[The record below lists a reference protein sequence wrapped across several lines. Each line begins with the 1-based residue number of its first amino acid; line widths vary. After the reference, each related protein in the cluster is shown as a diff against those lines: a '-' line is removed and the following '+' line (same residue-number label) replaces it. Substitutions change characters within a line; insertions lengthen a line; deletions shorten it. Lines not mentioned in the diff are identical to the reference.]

1 MMKTANTSTSTI
13 ANSEPGQKSQ
23 PGQPGKVAPRAATA
37 VQGANRSDFAA
48 YSALVR
54 YLAIAVG
61 IFMVFPVIFIV
72 YYAFNSSEYFSLPPQ
87 GFSVRWFQNLYASD
101 SFRAAFGGSLAMAAI
116 VTPVSLVIAVP
127 TAWGLVR
134 GTFRGREAINALL
147 LSPIIIPGVITG
159 IAFLTMLYRVGIGP
173 GFTGLVIAM
182 VCFTLPYSVRA
193 LLANMH
199 GVRADLEEA
208 AQNLGATRWATF
220 HLVVLPQ
227 LRPGLVAG
235 GTFVFVEAID
245 NFSISTFLSTQHST
259 TLPVAAYAYIRDFD
273 DPTVAA
279 MSAILILL
287 STLLVVLVGRLVG
300 LEKIFRVE

>member
-1 MMKTANTSTSTI
+1 MKTALGSI
-13 ANSEPGQKSQ
+13 AAGGTPANKPARMIAQ
-23 PGQPGKVAPRAATA
+23 RA
-37 VQGANRSDFAA
+37 DFAA
-48 YSALVR
+48 YSAPMR

-61 IFMVFPVIFIV
+61 IFMLFPVVFIV
-72 YYAFNSSEYFSLPPQ
+72 FYAFNASEYFSLPPK
-87 GFSVRWFQNLYASD
+87 GVSLRWFYNFFASD
-101 SFRAAFGGSLAMAAI
+101 AFRSAFVGSLTMAAI
-116 VTPVSLVIAVP
+116 VTPVSLIIAVP

-134 GTFRGREAINALL
+134 GTFRGRETINAIL

-173 GFTGLVIAM
+173 GFVGLVIAM

-193 LLANMH
+193 LVANMH

-208 AQNLGATRWATF
+208 AQNLGATRWETF
-220 HLVVLPQ
+220 RLIVLPQ

-245 NFSISTFLSTQHST
+245 NFSISTFLSSQHST

-287 STLLVVLVGRLVG
+287 STLLVLFVGRLVG